1 MGITGRHWD
10 TARHTRGPMVAIELE
25 MFQSS
30 HLHAVTA
37 LQRGNIQVLVLLINL
52 DEQISKDVYS
62 LADTSLLQSG
72 EKIF

>member
-1 MGITGRHWD
+1 
-10 TARHTRGPMVAIELE
+10 

-30 HLHAVTA
+30 RLHAVTA

>member
-1 MGITGRHWD
+1 
-10 TARHTRGPMVAIELE
+10 MVAIKLE

-37 LQRGNIQVLVLLINL
+37 LRRGNIQVLVLLINL
-52 DEQISKDVYS
+52 DEQIAKDVYS